1 MTGIKF
7 TNFWIVFII
16 FIAHFFAPD
25 GYLFYQHTMSELA
38 GQGVPNAW
46 ILTTGFFT
54 GGLGYMIFSVYYRSK
69 KIMPLWLFYITFAN
83 GLMTLLLGAFPTSF
97 DELLSVS
104 VNETIVIIHRY
115 IAYGS
120 NALTI
125 AGMIGHI
132 YVSKSPKVKI
142 VHGYFIVFAIVFSG
156 FFVLY
161 DQDIRGVFQ
170 RLILLITTSWTLL
183 YYGEFITIKR
193 HLRPR
198 IKTLLR
204 LLRSR

>member
-1 MTGIKF
+1 MIGIKF

-25 GYLFYQHTMSELA
+25 GYIFYQHTMSELA

-54 GGLGYMIFSVYYRSK
+54 GGLAYMIFSVYYRYK
-69 KIMPLWLFYITFAN
+69 KIMPKWLFYITFTN
-83 GLMTLLLGAFPTSF
+83 GLMTLLLGTFPTSF
-97 DELLSVS
+97 DGLLTIPI
-104 VNETIVIIHRY
+104 NETVVIIHRY
-115 IAYGS
+115 IAYTS

-132 YVSKSPKVKI
+132 YVSKSPRLKI
-142 VHGYFIVFAIVFSG
+142 IHGYFIVFAIVFSG

-161 DQDIRGVFQ
+161 NQDIRGIFQ

-183 YYGEFITIKR
+183 YYGEFVNINHRLKTRIR
-193 HLRPR
+193 TLFHL
-198 IKTLLR
+198 I
-204 LLRSR
+204 RSR